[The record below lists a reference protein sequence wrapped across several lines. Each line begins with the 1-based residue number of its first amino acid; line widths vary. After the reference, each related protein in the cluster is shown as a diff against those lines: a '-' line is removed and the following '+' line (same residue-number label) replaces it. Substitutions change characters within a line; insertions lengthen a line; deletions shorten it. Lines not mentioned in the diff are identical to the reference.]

1 MAFDKSLV
9 ENNLPVLTI
18 SKTFQ
23 TYFTSPGKLKIW
35 RESYG
40 PHLSV
45 DTDVFLKSICATA
58 KS

>member
-1 MAFDKSLV
+1 M
-9 ENNLPVLTI
+9 LPEEKTQLCR
-18 SKTFQ
+18 TFQ
-23 TYFTSPGKLKIW
+23 TYFMSPGKLKIW